1 MTLKYF
7 VFETEIKTPGA
18 AYDRRT
24 NTSVFLTIAEP
35 MFSVG
40 RFDRESSFVAEVSSF
55 PDEGEEGED
64 NQMKIYCRGMISLV
78 EDGNAVLLSLA
89 DSTQPEAEQYRSR
102 FFTQAW
108 RYLENCARQFFP
120 DAAEFCV
127 SKGKFE
133 GDQENWAD
141 FQEKLGY
148 RQDRLGEFS
157 RKPAVSATPV
167 QLPKPIVIEKA
178 IEAVW

>member
-7 VFETEIKTPGA
+7 VFETEITKPGA

-35 MFSVG
+35 MFSFG
-40 RFDRESSFVAEVSSF
+40 HFDRESSFIVEVSSF
-55 PDEGEEGED
+55 PDEGDEGDD
-64 NQMKIYCRGMISLV
+64 NQMKIYCRGMLSLI
-78 EDGNAVLLSLA
+78 EDGNAVLLNLA

-120 DAAEFCV
+120 DAAEFYV
-127 SKGKFE
+127 SKKTFE
-133 GDQENWAD
+133 GDHENWAA
-141 FQEKLGY
+141 FQAKLGY
-148 RQDRLGEFS
+148 RQDSVGEFS
-157 RKPAVSATPV
+157 RKPAVSARTV
-167 QLPKPIVIEKA
+167 QLPKPIVIEKVV
-178 IEAVW
+178 EAVW